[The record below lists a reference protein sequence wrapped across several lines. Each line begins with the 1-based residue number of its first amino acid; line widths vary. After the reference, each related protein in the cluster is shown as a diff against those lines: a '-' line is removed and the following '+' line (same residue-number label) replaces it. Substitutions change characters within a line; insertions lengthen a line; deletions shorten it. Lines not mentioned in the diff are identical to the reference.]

1 MWLTGFWTALKL
13 GYLENQWTQYT
24 LAIFDWLLP
33 GLSGLDCKR
42 LRALNNSLPVLMLTA
57 RDRLEDKVAGL
68 DAGADDYLVKP
79 FGMVELLARLR
90 HSSGDRLRSNPS
102 NFR

>member
-1 MWLTGFWTALKL
+1 VDA
-13 GYLENQWTQYT
+13 YT

-33 GLSGLDCKR
+33 GLSGLELCKR

-79 FGMVELLARLR
+79 FGMVELLARL
-90 HSSGDRLRSNPS
+90 
-102 NFR
+102 